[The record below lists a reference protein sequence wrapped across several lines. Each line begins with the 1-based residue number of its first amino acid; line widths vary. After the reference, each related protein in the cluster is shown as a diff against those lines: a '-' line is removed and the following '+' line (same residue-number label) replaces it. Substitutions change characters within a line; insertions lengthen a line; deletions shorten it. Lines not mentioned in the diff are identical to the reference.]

1 MRDKKLISMR
11 LDDDVIQ
18 YVEAFCKNHRYWKK
32 TTVLNALLS
41 AVVNNFPEKDV
52 YDMAR
57 WNLYSQNEVAC
68 HFEITQYMKK
78 PKTTEDGENR
88 QPHVAT
94 D

>member
-11 LDDDVIQ
+11 LDEDVIQ

-41 AVVNNFPEKDV
+41 AVVHNFTEEDV
-52 YDMAR
+52 YNMAR
-57 WNLYSQNEVAC
+57 WPLYRQNEVAC

-78 PKTTEDGENR
+78 PKSKEDGKDR
-88 QPHVAT
+88 QPNVVT